1 MRLPN
6 KVIPYAQSVIARFPR
21 ILEIVSKQDISPK
34 ELLEQTNADNQDM
47 ADFLS
52 ALDCLYALGKI
63 EFSMKGGKLHYVD
76 SDSL

>member
-6 KVIPYAQSVIARFPR
+6 KAIPYSKSVIARFPQ
-21 ILEIVSKQDISPK
+21 ILEIVSQRDITPK
-34 ELLEQTNADNQDM
+34 ELLQVANGEEQDM

-63 EFSMKGGKLHYVD
+63 EFTEEGGLLHYVG
-76 SDSL
+76 

>member
-6 KVIPYAQSVIARFPR
+6 KAIPYVQSVIARFPQV
-21 ILEIVSKQDISPK
+21 LEIVSQRDISPR
-34 ELLEQTNADNQDM
+34 ELLKLANADKQDM

-63 EFSMKGGKLHYVD
+63 EFSRGGKLHYVG
-76 SDSL
+76 